1 MNEEDKKKFVV
12 SPEGTRT
19 PPVQSGQP
27 ELSGGAQSSGA
38 SGQGDNLTGRSR
50 LTPNGV
56 ANAPQ
61 NGSVLSNGR
70 FTIGGGVAVDGNA
83 NGGSNT
89 ANSGSGTAAT
99 ITNAR
104 NRRDQVLTDRPF
116 REASH
121 YEQLFEKITPRKP
134 LTAKQLRSSL
144 RREKREK
151 LFSAIGDGI
160 SSLANLYFTTQGA
173 PDMYDPKSSLSAAS
187 TSRWRQLHKD
197 RQANTEAYINA
208 LMKAQQMDDATAADQ
223 RNFEYNMYNTQV
235 REAEADRALE
245 MQQAQLAAAAQA
257 EADKREEDARR
268 WNANYALKQQ
278 ELAERK
284 RHNSGMRA
292 IAANRARN
300 AGNRSGG
307 RGGGRSGGITL
318 RANDRTSLKLPT
330 QLWND
335 DNFINEFWERNIKG
349 YNDWNGRGIQDIIS
363 ATDKKN
369 EEDPADKPIP
379 FTGENPRR
387 KQLAEKRRQTLGY
400 LLSGDSGYDDVDVL
414 TILGMFGNLDDIYN

>member
-12 SPEGTRT
+12 SPEGTQA

-27 ELSGGAQSSGA
+27 ELNGGAQSSGV

-70 FTIGGGVAVDGNA
+70 FTTGGGVAVDGNA

-99 ITNAR
+99 ITNTR

-223 RNFEYNMYNTQV
+223 RNFEYNLYNNQV

-257 EADKREEDARR
+257 EADKREEDTRR
-268 WNANYALKQQ
+268 WNADYALRQQ
-278 ELAERK
+278 ELEERK
-284 RHNSGMRA
+284 IHNRGMRS

-307 RGGGRSGGITL
+307 RGGSRSGGITL
-318 RANDRTSLKLPT
+318 RANDRTSLNLPT

-349 YNDWNGRGIQDIIS
+349 YNDWNGRGVQDIIS
-363 ATDKKN
+363 ATDKKSDS
-369 EEDPADKPIP
+369 DPDDTPVP

-387 KQLAEKRRQTLGY
+387 RQLAEKRRQTLGY
-400 LLSGDSGYDDVDVL
+400 LLSGDSGYDDEDVL
-414 TILGMFGNLDDIYN
+414 TILGMFDNLDDIYN